1 MGKVLALAYGL
12 ACYVFFLFTF
22 LYAIGFVGNIVVPKS
37 IDSGIEGP
45 IATAIIVNVILL
57 GIFAVQHSGMARQ
70 GFKRWWTRF
79 VPNPLERST
88 FVLITN
94 LLLVLMYWQ
103 WRPMTGVVWEVDN
116 AFGSAVLW
124 ALFAL
129 GWALVLLS
137 TFVIDHFD
145 LFGLR
150 QVMLYARGRPDPSP
164 EFKVTWFYKFVRHP
178 LLLGFVIGFWA
189 TPTMTTGHLLFAIV
203 TTGYILV
210 AIRLEERDLITLF
223 GDAYREYRQRVP
235 MIIPRPVR
243 K

>member
-1 MGKVLALAYGL
+1 
-12 ACYVFFLFTF
+12 
-22 LYAIGFVGNIVVPKS
+22 
-37 IDSGIEGP
+37 
-45 IATAIIVNVILL
+45 
-57 GIFAVQHSGMARQ
+57 
-70 GFKRWWTRF
+70 
-79 VPNPLERST
+79 
-88 FVLITN
+88 
-94 LLLVLMYWQ
+94 
-103 WRPMTGVVWEVDN
+103 MTGVIWEVDN

-124 ALFAL
+124 GLFVL

-137 TFVIDHFD
+137 TFIIDHFD

-164 EFKVTWFYKFVRHP
+164 EFKLTWFYKFVRHP

-189 TPTMTTGHLLFAIV
+189 TPTITTGHLLFAVV

-210 AIRLEERDLITLF
+210 AIRIDERDLITLF

-235 MIIPRPVR
+235 MIIPRPAR

>member
-22 LYAIGFVGNIVVPKS
+22 LYVICFVGNIVVPKS
-37 IDSGIEGP
+37 IDSGTEGSV
-45 IATAIIVNVILL
+45 ATAIIVNVILL

-79 VPNPLERST
+79 VPKPLERST

-94 LLLVLMYWQ
+94 LLLVLLYWQ

-124 ALFAL
+124 GLFVL

-137 TFVIDHFD
+137 TFIIDHFD

-150 QVMLYARGRPDPSP
+150 RVMLYARGRPDPSP
-164 EFKVTWFYKFVRHP
+164 EFKLTWFYKFVRHP

-189 TPTMTTGHLLFAIV
+189 TPTMTTGHLLFAVV

-235 MIIPRPVR
+235 MIIPRLAR

>member
-12 ACYVFFLFTF
+12 TCYVFFLFTF

-37 IDSGIEGP
+37 IDSDTEGP

-70 GFKRWWTRF
+70 GFKRWWSRF
-79 VPNPLERST
+79 VPKPVERST

-94 LLLVLMYWQ
+94 LLLVLIYWQ
-103 WRPMTGVVWEVDN
+103 WRPMTGVIWEVDN

-124 ALFAL
+124 GLFAL

-145 LFGLR
+145 LFGMR
-150 QVMLYARGRPDPSP
+150 QVMLYARGRADPSP

-235 MIIPRPVR
+235 MIIPRPAR

>member
-1 MGKVLALAYGL
+1 MAVKWV
-12 ACYVFFLFTF
+12 LFTETW
-22 LYAIGFVGNIVVPKS
+22 YK
-37 IDSGIEGP
+37 
-45 IATAIIVNVILL
+45 
-57 GIFAVQHSGMARQ
+57 
-70 GFKRWWTRF
+70 
-79 VPNPLERST
+79 PLERIA

-103 WRPMTGVVWEVDN
+103 WRPMTGVIWEVDN

-124 ALFAL
+124 GLFVL

-137 TFVIDHFD
+137 TFIIDHFD

-150 QVMLYARGRPDPSP
+150 QVMQYARGRPDPSP
-164 EFKVTWFYKFVRHP
+164 EFKLTWFYKFVHHP
-178 LLLGFVIGFWA
+178 LLLSFVIGFWA

-235 MIIPRPVR
+235 MNIPRPAR
-243 K
+243 T

>member
-116 AFGSAVLW
+116 ALGSAVLW

-235 MIIPRPVR
+235 MIIPRPVS

>member
-1 MGKVLALAYGL
+1 M
-12 ACYVFFLFTF
+12 
-22 LYAIGFVGNIVVPKS
+22 
-37 IDSGIEGP
+37 
-45 IATAIIVNVILL
+45 ILL

-79 VPNPLERST
+79 VPKPLERST

-124 ALFAL
+124 GLFVL

-137 TFVIDHFD
+137 TFIIDHFD

-164 EFKVTWFYKFVRHP
+164 EFKVTWFYKFVRHH

-235 MIIPRPVR
+235 MNIPRPAR
-243 K
+243 T